1 MVLLDSQSR
10 KKGESKMAVRKQMKR
25 RAKEKSE
32 DWSGNLRW
40 GKCPL
45 PDQWW
50 ILMGPTWSLIV
61 KMVCYADLA
70 NKE

>member
-1 MVLLDSQSR
+1 
-10 KKGESKMAVRKQMKR
+10 MAVRKQMKR
-25 RAKEKSE
+25 RTKEKSE

-50 ILMGPTWSLIV
+50 ILMGPTWGLSNKKARYV
-61 KMVCYADLA
+61 DLE

>member
-1 MVLLDSQSR
+1 
-10 KKGESKMAVRKQMKR
+10 MAVRKQMKR

-50 ILMGPTWSLIV
+50 ILMGPTWGLI
-61 KMVCYADLA
+61 KNAPFLINGGY
-70 NKE
+70 